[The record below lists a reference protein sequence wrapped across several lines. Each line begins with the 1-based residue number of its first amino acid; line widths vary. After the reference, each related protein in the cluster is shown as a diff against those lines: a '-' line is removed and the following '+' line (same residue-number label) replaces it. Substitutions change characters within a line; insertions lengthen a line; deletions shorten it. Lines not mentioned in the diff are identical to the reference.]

1 MNPRRPWEDNG
12 SDQDELA
19 DTTELEDHPDSMWDL
34 GDFDD
39 DDDFD
44 DAGRR
49 RFPRWVIVI
58 AVLLALA
65 LIIQLAWPLV
75 MELLDRNQEPSGFP
89 TPGPI

>member
-12 SDQDELA
+12 SDHDELA
-19 DTTELEDHPDSMWDL
+19 DATEPEHNPDSRWDL

-49 RFPRWVIVI
+49 RFPLWMIVI
-58 AVLLALA
+58 AVLIALA
-65 LIIQLAWPLV
+65 LVIQLGWPLV
-75 MELLDRNQEPSGFP
+75 MDVLERNQEPSGFP